1 MPRRE
6 EGIGVWRDARPDE
19 GGGGMITNQQ
29 YCAII
34 KRPRKASSKFRDR
47 QLTSLIDYLT
57 GLGYDVKTE
66 HKFHPTRRWRF
77 DIAIPSLKLA
87 IEYEGVYGGGKS
99 RHTSTTGYTGDCDK
113 YNEAQ
118 ILGWKVIRFTAK
130 NVKEWKQTMN
140 KLL

>member
-1 MPRRE
+1 
-6 EGIGVWRDARPDE
+6 
-19 GGGGMITNQQ
+19 MITNQQ
-29 YCAII
+29 YRAII

-47 QLTSLIDYLT
+47 QLTALIDYLT
-57 GLGYDVKTE
+57 ELGYDVKTE

-130 NVKEWKQTMN
+130 NVKEWKQTIERITQ
-140 KLL
+140 